1 MSADFNLRAL
11 VRECVRSSITADPG
25 LIATIVFSQI
35 ADEDHAEALDQ
46 ALREIVREVIR
57 EERMRTQ
64 ITSPQVGASA
74 KVQGIRDHWQRALRD
89 QIYVAEGEWKFLG
102 DCTQDDLM
110 FAAEQRREQ
119 ASRLRAKAAQY
130 DVLRGLLDEHGVKQV
145 RDLPAD
151 VLVTSLGRAA

>member
-11 VRECVRSSITADPG
+11 VREVARTSLVADPG
-25 LIATIVFSQI
+25 LVAADVLARI
-35 ADEDHAEALDQ
+35 ADEDRAAALDQ
-46 ALREIVREVIR
+46 ALRDVVREVFR
-57 EERMRTQ
+57 DERNWTRVGP
-64 ITSPQVGASA
+64 PQVGVSA

-89 QIYVAEGEWKFLG
+89 RINVAEGEWKFLG
-102 DCTQDDLM
+102 ECTQDDLA

-130 DVLRGLLDEHGVKQV
+130 DVLRNLLDEHGVKQV